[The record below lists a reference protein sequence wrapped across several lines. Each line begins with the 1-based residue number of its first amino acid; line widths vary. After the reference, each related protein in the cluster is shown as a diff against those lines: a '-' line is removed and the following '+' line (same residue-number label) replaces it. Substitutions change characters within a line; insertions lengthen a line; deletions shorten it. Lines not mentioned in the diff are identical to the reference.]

1 MSRRGS
7 SDDRTTWRQYLRYRF
22 DGLLA
27 RGTWAVLLWL
37 GIVTFI
43 VVLIASFLLRRA
55 GITLAGSEDAG
66 WFEDFWQ
73 SLLRTLDTGTMAGDT
88 GWRQRLVALT
98 VTLFGLL
105 VLGTLIGV
113 IASGV
118 EAQIDRMKRGRS
130 AVVESD
136 HIVVLGASYL
146 LPDVVDQLC
155 RANAG
160 RGVAL
165 VVMADRDPTE
175 MSDDVRQGIESTFG
189 NRLVFRDGDPTLL
202 VDLELVRLQTCRT
215 VVVLNGD
222 GDHLGDARA
231 VHTVLSVREAL
242 GDLPT
247 PIIVVLDEVAVAAT
261 IASSLDE
268 QVHPLVISQAVARNV
283 VFALRERGLGEVIA
297 ELFDFRGADIYVREC
312 SELIGTRFADVVA
325 GASEFRPIGLVHDGG
340 SVELLPAHDAVIGTA
355 DRLVVVANDPTVS
368 IELGRDATVGGAGA
382 AAVVDRPRFAHVA
395 ATQHVL
401 VVGWSGLGR
410 PLLTGWAMS
419 AGSGSTV
426 EVVYDPRVIEVDQ
439 IDVPDLGGIPVT
451 LTGVAGDVATVS
463 RRVSSS
469 EVTAIVLLAYRDHLP
484 PQEVDSR
491 TLLEL
496 ITIRHDLETQGESVP
511 RLVIEL
517 TDPGNAPLADV
528 RGTDE
533 VIVTPAMAS
542 RMLAQLVDDPVR
554 RALYLALY
562 APGGATIHLLP
573 AERLD
578 LTGTVSMRDIV
589 AAGAAHGVLAIGWRR
604 SSESGGEL
612 ALNPAA
618 DRRFELAPHDEIVVI
633 G

>member
-1 MSRRGS
+1 MRRRGS
-7 SDDRTTWRQYLRYRF
+7 SDDRTTWRQFLRYRF

-37 GIVTFI
+37 GIVTFA
-43 VVLIASFLLRRA
+43 VVLVASFLLRR
-55 GITLAGSEDAG
+55 GGVTLAGSENAG

-88 GWRQRLVALT
+88 GARQRLVALG
-98 VTLFGLL
+98 VTIFGLL
-105 VLGTLIGV
+105 VFGTLIGV

-136 HIVVLGASYL
+136 HIVVLGASSL

-160 RGVAL
+160 RGIAL
-165 VVMADRDPTE
+165 VVMADGDPAE
-175 MSDDVRQGIESTFG
+175 MSERVRQGIESTFG
-189 NRLVFRDGDPTLL
+189 NRLVFRDGDPTRLA
-202 VDLELVRLQTCRT
+202 DLDLVRLRTCRT

-222 GDHLGDARA
+222 GDHVGDARA
-231 VHTVLSVREAL
+231 VHTVLAAREAL
-242 GDLPT
+242 GDLRT
-247 PIIVVLDEVAVAAT
+247 PIVVVLDESAVAAT
-261 IASSLDE
+261 VAASLDD
-268 QVHPLVISQAVARNV
+268 QVHPLVVSQAVARNV
-283 VFALRERGLGEVIA
+283 VFALRERGLGEVMA
-297 ELFDFRGADIYVREC
+297 ELTDFRGADIYVKAC
-312 SELIGTRFADVVA
+312 AELVGTRFGDVVA
-325 GASEFRPIGLVHDGG
+325 GASEFRPIGLLHDDGV
-340 SVELLPAHDAVIGTA
+340 VEILPAPDAVIAPT
-355 DRLVVVANDPTVS
+355 DRLVIVANEPTVS
-368 IELGRDATVGGAGA
+368 VGLDAVADPV
-382 AAVVDRPRFAHVA
+382 AVPASDRPDLHHAA

-410 PLLTGWAMS
+410 PLLAGWAMS

-426 EVVYDPRVIEVDQ
+426 EVVYDPRVIEAEE
-439 IDVPDLGGIPVT
+439 IDLPDLGGIPVA
-451 LTGVAGDVATVS
+451 LTPVAGDVATVS
-463 RRVSSS
+463 RRMSSGI
-469 EVTAIVLLAYRDHLP
+469 TAIVLLAYRDHLP

-496 ITIRHDLETQGESVP
+496 ITIRHDLDRRDESMP

-528 RGTDE
+528 RGVDE

-542 RMLAQLVDDPVR
+542 RIVAQLVDDPLR
-554 RALYLALY
+554 RAVYLALY
-562 APGGATIHLLP
+562 TPGGASIHLVP

-578 LTGTVSMRDIV
+578 LAGTVSMRDV
-589 AAGAAHGVLAIGWRR
+589 AAAGSAHGVLAIGWRR
-604 SSESGGEL
+604 ASESGGEL
-612 ALNPAA
+612 SLNPSA
-618 DRRFELAPHDEIVVI
+618 DRRLAVSSGDEIVVI

>member
-1 MSRRGS
+1 MNRRRS
-7 SDDRTTWRQYLRYRF
+7 SDDRTTWRQFLRYRF
-22 DGLLA
+22 DALLA

-37 GIVTFI
+37 GIITFV
-43 VVLIASFLLRRA
+43 VVLIASLLLRRA

-73 SLLRTLDTGTMAGDT
+73 SLLRTLDTGTMAGDA

-98 VTLFGLL
+98 VTVFGLL

-136 HIVVLGASYL
+136 HIVVLGASSL
-146 LPDVVDQLC
+146 LPDVIDQLC
-155 RANAG
+155 RANVG
-160 RGVAL
+160 RGIAL

-189 NRLVFRDGDPTLL
+189 NRLVFRDGDPTRLA
-202 VDLELVRLQTCRT
+202 DLELVRLGTCRT

-231 VHTVLSVREAL
+231 VHTVLAVREAL
-242 GDLPT
+242 GDLGT
-247 PIIVVLDEVAVAAT
+247 PVIVVLDDVAVAAT
-261 IASSLDE
+261 VAASLDE
-268 QVHPLVISQAVARNV
+268 RVHPLVVSQAVARNV

-297 ELFDFRGADIYVREC
+297 ELFDFRGADIYVRAC
-312 SELIGTRFADVVA
+312 PELIGARFGDVVA
-325 GASEFRPIGLVHDGG
+325 GASEFRPIGLLHDDGI
-340 SVELLPAHDAVIGTA
+340 VELLPAHDAAIGPA
-355 DRLVVVANDPTVS
+355 DRLVVVANEPTVS
-368 IELGRDATVGGAGA
+368 IGLDRDSTAGQEVVA
-382 AAVVDRPRFAHVA
+382 ADRPDFHPVA

-401 VVGWSGLGR
+401 VVGWSGLGP
-410 PLLTGWAMS
+410 PLLTGWALS
-419 AGSGSTV
+419 AGDGSTV
-426 EVVYDPRVIEVDQ
+426 ELVYDPRVIEADV
-439 IDVPDLGGIPVT
+439 IDVPDLDGIPVT
-451 LTGVAGDVATVS
+451 LTPVAGDIATMS
-463 RRVSSS
+463 RRVAS
-469 EVTAIVLLAYRDHLP
+469 ETTAIVLLAYRDHLP

-496 ITIRHDLETQGESVP
+496 VTIRHDLEARDESVP

-542 RMLAQLVDDPVR
+542 RILAQLVDAPVR
-554 RALYLALY
+554 RAVYLALY
-562 APGGATIHLLP
+562 TPGGPSIHLVP

-578 LTGTVSMRDIV
+578 LAGTVAMRDVV
-589 AAGAAHGVLAIGWRR
+589 AAGSAHGVLAIGWRR
-604 SSESGGEL
+604 GSEIGGEL
-612 ALNPAA
+612 ALNPSA
-618 DRRFELAPHDEIVVI
+618 DRRLDLAPGDEIVVI